1 VASIAITEPVVAY
14 PDEPL
19 RIVAERMAERRI
31 TTLPVIERG
40 DERRLVGVVS
50 LGDLL
55 KGRAR
60 SVEHERV
67 RERSLRIRLL
77 SRRNNEALV

>member
-1 VASIAITEPVVAY
+1 
-14 PDEPL
+14 L
-19 RIVAERMAERRI
+19 RVVAERMAERRI
-31 TTLPVIERG
+31 TSLPVVERG
-40 DERRLVGVVS
+40 NDRQLVGVVS

-67 RERSLRIRLL
+67 RERSLRVRLL
-77 SRRNNEALV
+77 SRRREALV